1 MLNVLIHALAN
12 NISLKECY
20 FYYLLDVLCYDDAC
34 HLKRYAQNPVRKD
47 ASDIA
52 RKMATMDMVCD
63 RFHFANHTDKWCKKN
78 CNPYKTANL
87 EVNNNCVT
95 KGNNIKAIEGKS
107 FKT

>member
-1 MLNVLIHALAN
+1 MLIHVLSK

-47 ASDIA
+47 ARYIA

-63 RFHFANHTDKWCKKN
+63 RFHFVNHTDKWYKKN
-78 CNPYKTANL
+78 CTPYKTANL

-95 KGNNIKAIEGKS
+95 KGNNS
-107 FKT
+107 